1 MVSEWLW
8 SRAPWWSIM
17 NMYPQR
23 KLNVVSKHCDS
34 GVITYYDSESWDE
47 SLNAYVDMHYF
58 TSLSNQKILSS
69 LLKLKGQ
76 GFIEIIDISKEFRL
90 GLDISLRFKLS
101 LSSRSSLLNRPW
113 GSNSL
118 RGKYFSELEDDLWY
132 WRKI

>member
-23 KLNVVSKHCDS
+23 KLNVSRHCNS

-47 SLNAYVDMHYF
+47 SLNAYVDMHYIMR
-58 TSLSNQKILSS
+58 LSNQKILSS
-69 LLKLKGQ
+69 PLKLKWQ
-76 GFIEIIDISKEFRL
+76 GFIEIIDIAKESSL
-90 GLDISLRFKLS
+90 GLDISLRFNWSLS
-101 LSSRSSLLNRPW
+101 LRSSLLNRPSE
-113 GSNSL
+113 SNSL
-118 RGKYFSELEDDLWY
+118 RGTYFSEFEDDLWD